1 MLISKAVN
9 DSYITHSEF
18 NMLKKYDN
26 MKEEIKNPD
35 SKYFRYYSKTNNI

>member
-35 SKYFRYYSKTNNI
+35 SKYFWYNSKTNNI